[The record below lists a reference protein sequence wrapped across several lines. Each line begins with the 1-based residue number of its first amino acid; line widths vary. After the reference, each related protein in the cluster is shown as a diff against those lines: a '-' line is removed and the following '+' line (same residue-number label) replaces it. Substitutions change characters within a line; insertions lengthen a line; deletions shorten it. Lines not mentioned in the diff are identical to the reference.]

1 MAVPI
6 QLFQAG
12 VEVTG
17 FGKAMRPASPSSK
30 MFTHS
35 ATLDNSES
43 AGIKFTTFDPRE
55 ESELKARCVV
65 DFWSLAEKNGLDICI
80 DGGWAVDAVL
90 EKQTREHGD
99 LDIALPSSRVP
110 DLRQLMSER
119 GYHEVPR
126 PDSWEHNFVLQDPN
140 GRTLDVHSYELNP
153 DGSNAG
159 GVPYT
164 AEQLSGSGL
173 VLGVAVRCVP
183 PAWLVVFHTGYQLRE
198 NDYHDVQLLCS
209 RFNLP
214 VPVEYQK
221 SAEGQAERDGLPDER
236 DDLPLKW

>member
-17 FGKAMRPASPSSK
+17 FGKAMRPASPSNK

-35 ATLDNSES
+35 ATLDKIES
-43 AGIKFTTFDPRE
+43 AGMDFTRFGLRE
-55 ESELKARCVV
+55 ESKLKAGCVV
-65 DFWSLAEKNGLDICI
+65 DLLSLAEENGLDICI

-90 EKQTREHGD
+90 EQQTREHGD
-99 LDIALPSSRVP
+99 LDIALPASGVP

-126 PDSWEHNFVLQDPN
+126 PDSWEHNFVLQDSH

-164 AEQLSGSGL
+164 AEQLCGSGL

-198 NDYHDVQLLCS
+198 NDYHDVQRLCS

-214 VPVEYQK
+214 LPAEYR
-221 SAEGQAERDGLPDER
+221 SR
-236 DDLPLKW
+236 